1 MFLLLAF
8 GMLFAQTCFLSP
20 DAKAQANDTPKRVN
34 VAPHKRLKIGLVLSG
49 GGSRGIAH
57 VGVIEWFE
65 KNRIPVDYI
74 AGTSMGGLIGGV
86 YSMGMKPE
94 DMRSFLK
101 SLNWD
106 DLMSSGPDFD
116 QLAFRRKEDQRSF
129 QVGLKLGYRNGLSLP
144 LGISS
149 AHYIGLLIDRLTLPY
164 SGIKSFDE
172 LPIPYRCVATDFI
185 AAKPLVL
192 KDGSLAS
199 AMRATMSIPGVF
211 PPVEREGTLLVDGAL
226 LNNIP
231 TDVIKELKP
240 DVIIAIDV
248 GTQLSNYQ
256 NIVSL
261 AGILQQ
267 SITVMTI
274 DNDRRNLRLADIII
288 APELGELSVLDF
300 SSIDKVADLGY
311 QAAAAK
317 AAILEKFALNHD
329 DWKDYLANRRAQQRT
344 TLPVPDMLEITG
356 VNDQAEKY
364 LLKELHSYAG
374 QPLKTKR
381 LEDTLTRIAGRG
393 RYESL
398 GYGLTAGPSNPGK
411 NILDISVREKTYAPP
426 AINLGI
432 EIDGSEV
439 NQINFTVGARVTF
452 YGVGDYRAEWRNDFK
467 LGFGNLFQTEY
478 FRPVGEGGFF
488 IAPRAMYRR
497 ERQDVFTGR
506 TRVAEYQANK
516 YGAGFDLGYLRERS
530 ELRVGYEHSRINAR
544 ASTGL
549 PDLLA
554 IDGNISLARVRFTF
568 DGQDSPTIPKHGL
581 RFVAEGRYYIAA
593 PDAESKFPQ
602 AEIRG
607 SYFRSMSNKGSIF
620 GALSGGTSFNKTAPA
635 IQEFLLG
642 GPFRFGAYDRDELR
656 VDHYFLATAGYLHH
670 FYQLPSLVGGSI
682 YGGAWFDQ
690 MGTFGGFTSNFDSQR
705 YRAALSAG
713 FVMDTKIGPFS
724 LVGSYGEG
732 GRGKIYFALG
742 RFF

>member
-1 MFLLLAF
+1 MFGLLF
-8 GMLFAQTCFLSP
+8 GFLSQLSP
-20 DAKAQANDTPKRVN
+20 HVKGQTNNGPTGTDDAQS
-34 VAPHKRLKIGLVLSG
+34 KRLKIGLVLSG

-94 DMRSFLK
+94 ELRSFLK

-106 DLMSSGPDFD
+106 ELMSSGPDFD
-116 QLAFRRKEDQRSF
+116 QLSFRRKEDQRSF
-129 QVGLKLGYRNGLSLP
+129 QVGLKLGYRDGLSLP

-149 AHYIGLLIDRLTLPY
+149 AHYLGLLIDRLALPY

-185 AAKPLVL
+185 AARPLVL

-240 DVIIAIDV
+240 DVVIAVDV
-248 GTQLSNYQ
+248 GTPLANHQK
-256 NIVSL
+256 IVSL

-288 APELGELSVLDF
+288 APELGDLSVLDF
-300 SSIDKVADLGY
+300 SSIDKVADIGY

-317 AAILEKFALNHD
+317 TAILTKFSLNEA
-329 DWKDYLANRRAQQRT
+329 DWEAYLANRRARQRT
-344 TLPVPDMLEITG
+344 ILPVPELLQITG

-364 LLKELHSYAG
+364 LLRELDDYAG

-381 LEDTLTRIAGRG
+381 LEETLTRIAGRG

-398 GYGLTAGPSNPGK
+398 GYGLTVGPSRRGI
-411 NILDISVREKTYAPP
+411 NILEISVREKTYAPP

-452 YGVGDYRAEWRNDFK
+452 YGIGNYRAEWRNDLK

-478 FRPVGEGGFF
+478 FRPFGEGGFF
-488 IAPRAMYRR
+488 VAPRAMYRR
-497 ERQDVFTGR
+497 ERQDVFIGR
-506 TRVAEYQANK
+506 TRFAEYQANRS
-516 YGAGFDLGYLRERS
+516 GIGFDLGYLGERS
-530 ELRVGYEHSRINAR
+530 ELRLGYELSRINAKNFI
-544 ASTGL
+544 GL
-549 PDLLA
+549 PDLPA
-554 IDGNISLARVRFTF
+554 IDGNISLARVRFSF
-568 DGQDSPTIPKHGL
+568 DDQDSPTIPKRGL
-581 RFVAEGRYYIAA
+581 RFIAEGRYYMAA
-593 PDAESKFPQ
+593 PDADSNFTQ

-607 SYFRSMSNKGSIF
+607 SYFGSIGNKGSIF
-620 GALSGGTSFNKTAPA
+620 GALSAGTSFKKSVPA
-635 IQEFLLG
+635 LQEFLLG

-656 VDHYFLATAGYLHH
+656 ANQYFLATAGYLHQ
-670 FYQLPSLVGGSI
+670 FYQLPTFVGGSV
-682 YGGAWFDQ
+682 YAGTWFDQ
-690 MGTFGGFTSNFDSQR
+690 LGTFGGFSSTFDSQR

-713 FVMDTKIGPFS
+713 LVMDTKIGPLSF
-724 LVGSYGEG
+724 VGTYGEA